1 MVKRYRGLSP
11 ILVISAGFGGYTL
24 ISVGVQLI
32 FFLFLKVMKMYLP
45 FLINSCF
52 LIVVEQSQYGCQNT
66 YIYSKKSLNNFIF
79 KCHKYYILLV
89 IRACFGEENIPSL
102 LISDALYISNEKKVR
117 NHFFIFKCHEGTHI
131 TRN

>member
-11 ILVISAGFGGYTL
+11 ILVISAGFGGSPL

-52 LIVVEQSQYGCQNT
+52 LIVVEQS
-66 YIYSKKSLNNFIF
+66 
-79 KCHKYYILLV
+79 
-89 IRACFGEENIPSL
+89 
-102 LISDALYISNEKKVR
+102 
-117 NHFFIFKCHEGTHI
+117 
-131 TRN
+131 